1 MYSRM
6 ILVRR
11 IGTRIELLMI
21 RSRESVQMMPFE
33 SFERKYIIDKF
44 VSIPKQNEFPND
56 SVNPK
61 IKLIRKHFENL
72 HSGHSIFAISRIL
85 YSHFINRSRLDAKI
99 HFSFSLGNLRIDIAN
114 TTGLDSNH
122 CLLEGCSNET
132 RPRGAYKA
140 GQLYIVFKTK
150 HTVVTFNVGARFCG
164 AVAGSSSR

>member
-1 MYSRM
+1 
-6 ILVRR
+6 
-11 IGTRIELLMI
+11 
-21 RSRESVQMMPFE
+21 MMPFE

-61 IKLIRKHFENL
+61 IKLIRKHFSKSPLRPLDFCYLENSL
-72 HSGHSIFAISRIL
+72 FSL
-85 YSHFINRSRLDAKI
+85 INRSRLDAKI

-150 HTVVTFNVGARFCG
+150 HTMVTFNVGARFCG

>member
-61 IKLIRKHFENL
+61 IKLIRKHFSKSPLRPLDFCYLENSL
-72 HSGHSIFAISRIL
+72 
-85 YSHFINRSRLDAKI
+85 
-99 HFSFSLGNLRIDIAN
+99 FSLYQSFAPRRKNPFLLFSWKFAHRYCQYHRPRFES
-114 TTGLDSNH
+114 LSSRR
-122 CLLEGCSNET
+122 LLEWNSPAW
-132 RPRGAYKA
+132 R
-140 GQLYIVFKTK
+140 L
-150 HTVVTFNVGARFCG
+150 
-164 AVAGSSSR
+164 